1 MAERRGPWLV
11 HETRRVYQNPWIAV
25 TEHDVTRPD
34 GKPGVYG
41 VVNFANLAMAI
52 LPVFEDG
59 TIALVGQ
66 HRFPQDRYSWEIPEG
81 GGPLADD
88 PLESARRELKEETGL
103 MAEHWQEIL
112 RMDLSNSVTDE
123 AAIGYLATGLSQGDA
138 EPEGTED
145 LQTRRISFRAALE
158 EVSRG
163 DISDALTVAMLLR
176 AYYMAQEGELD
187 PALANAML
195 GR

>member
-1 MAERRGPWLV
+1 M
-11 HETRRVYQNPWIAV
+11 
-25 TEHDVTRPD
+25 TRPD
-34 GKPGVYG
+34 GQPGLYG

-52 LPVFEDG
+52 LPVFDDG
-59 TIALVGQ
+59 TIMMVGQ

-81 GGPLADD
+81 GGPLSED
-88 PLESARRELKEETGL
+88 PLASARRELKEETGL
-103 MAEHWQEIL
+103 TAGNWQEIL

-123 AAIGYLATGLSQGDA
+123 AAIGYLATGLAQGEA

-158 EVSRG
+158 DVSSG
-163 DISDALTVAMLLR
+163 AISDALTVAMLLR
-176 AYYMAQEGELD
+176 AYYMAVEGELD
-187 PALANAML
+187 PALAKAML

>member
-1 MAERRGPWLV
+1 MARQRGPWLV
-11 HETRRVYQNPWIAV
+11 HETRQVYQNPWIAV

-34 GKPGVYG
+34 GQPGVYG

-59 TIALVGQ
+59 SIMLVGQ

-88 PLESARRELKEETGL
+88 PLASARRELKEETGL
-103 MAEHWQEIL
+103 SAENWREIL

-123 AAIGYLATGLSQGDA
+123 AAIGYLATGLTRGEA
-138 EPEGTED
+138 EPEGTEE
-145 LQTRRISFRAALE
+145 LETRQVPFRAALE
-158 EVSRG
+158 DVSKG
-163 DISDALTVAMLLR
+163 VISDALTVAMLLR

-187 PALANAML
+187 RALANAML